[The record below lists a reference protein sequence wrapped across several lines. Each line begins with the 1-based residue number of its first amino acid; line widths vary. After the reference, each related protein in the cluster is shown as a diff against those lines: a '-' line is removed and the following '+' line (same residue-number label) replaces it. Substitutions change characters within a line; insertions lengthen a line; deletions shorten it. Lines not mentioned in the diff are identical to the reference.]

1 MAQKTDWPVGREMPL
16 TDIICRDF
24 KRIIYMF
31 VITVEGIRML
41 NQEKLLLHMAWANQH
56 VLGTLEG
63 LSDSDW
69 QLRLTSDDWSIQ
81 ELANHI
87 VLAAGGYAYRVS
99 GQWVYSN
106 LEQEMVIPLADLKKY
121 CAEADEILRVQS
133 HKPDSVETKMRDG
146 QKSFRSRSTII
157 SQSIHHATE
166 HRAQIS
172 DTLKV
177 HGIRILDLDEID
189 LWAYSDIAGEINSID
204 G

>member
-1 MAQKTDWPVGREMPL
+1 
-16 TDIICRDF
+16 
-24 KRIIYMF
+24 
-31 VITVEGIRML
+31 ML

-56 VLGTLEG
+56 VLEKLGQFNDE
-63 LSDSDW
+63 DW
-69 QLRLTSDDWSIQ
+69 KLRLTKDDWTVQ

-99 GQWVYSN
+99 GTAVSTGLDQK
-106 LEQEMVIPLADLKKY
+106 MVIPLSDLQKY
-121 CAEADEILRVQS
+121 CAAADEILRIES
-133 HKPDSVETKMRDG
+133 HKSDEVNTYVRDG
-146 QKSFRSRSTII
+146 KNIDRSRSTII

-189 LWAYSDIAGEINSID
+189 LWAFSDFAGEINLPE
-204 G
+204 

>member
-1 MAQKTDWPVGREMPL
+1 
-16 TDIICRDF
+16 
-24 KRIIYMF
+24 
-31 VITVEGIRML
+31 ML

-56 VLGTLEG
+56 VLEKLGQLNDE
-63 LSDSDW
+63 DW
-69 QLRLTSDDWSIQ
+69 ELRLTKDDWTVQ

-99 GQWVYSN
+99 GTAVSTGFDQK
-106 LEQEMVIPLADLKKY
+106 MVLPLSDLQKY
-121 CAEADEILRVQS
+121 CAAADEILRIES
-133 HKPDSVETKMRDG
+133 HKSDEVNTYVRDG
-146 QKSFRSRSTII
+146 KNIDRSRSTII

-189 LWAYSDIAGEINSID
+189 LWEFSDFAGEINLPE
-204 G
+204 

>member
-1 MAQKTDWPVGREMPL
+1 MGQKTDWPVRREMPL
-16 TDIICRDF
+16 TDIICEELAAHSV
-24 KRIIYMF
+24 MF
-31 VITVEGIRML
+31 VIRIEGARVL
-41 NQEKLLLHMAWANQH
+41 NQEKLLLHMGWANQF
-56 VLGTLEG
+56 VLAKLEG
-63 LSDSDW
+63 LNEDDW
-69 QLRLTSDDWSIQ
+69 QLKLTSEDWSIQ

-99 GQWVYSN
+99 GEWVYSN
-106 LEQEMVIPLADLKKY
+106 LEQEMVIPLADLQKY
-121 CAEADEILRVQS
+121 CGQADEILRVQA
-133 HKPDSVETKMRDG
+133 HKADSVDTYMRDG

-189 LWAYSDIAGEINSID
+189 VWAYSDIAGEINSID

>member
-1 MAQKTDWPVGREMPL
+1 MGQKTDWPVRREMPL
-16 TDIICRDF
+16 TDIICEEF
-24 KRIIYMF
+24 AVHSVMF
-31 VITVEGIRML
+31 VIRIEGARVL
-41 NQEKLLLHMAWANQH
+41 NQEKLLLHMGWANQF
-56 VLGTLEG
+56 VLAKLEG
-63 LSDSDW
+63 LNEDDW
-69 QLRLTSDDWSIQ
+69 QLKLTSEDWSIQ

-99 GQWVYSN
+99 GEWVYSN
-106 LEQEMVIPLADLKKY
+106 LEQEMVIPLADLQKY
-121 CAEADEILRVQS
+121 CGQADEILRVQA
-133 HKPDSVETKMRDG
+133 HKADSVDTYMRDG

-189 LWAYSDIAGEINSID
+189 VWAYSDIAGEINSID

>member
-1 MAQKTDWPVGREMPL
+1 
-16 TDIICRDF
+16 
-24 KRIIYMF
+24 
-31 VITVEGIRML
+31 ML
-41 NQEKLLLHMAWANQH
+41 NQEKLLLHMAWANQY
-56 VLGTLEG
+56 VLATLEK

-69 QLRLTSDDWSIQ
+69 QLKLTEDDWSIQ

-87 VLAAGGYAYRVS
+87 VLAAGGYAHRVS
-99 GQWVYSN
+99 GVAVSTGLN
-106 LEQEMVIPLADLKKY
+106 QEMVIPLADLQVY
-121 CAEADEILRVQS
+121 CAQADEILRIES
-133 HKPDSVETKMRDG
+133 HKPDEVNTYTREGGSVN
-146 QKSFRSRSTII
+146 RSRSTII

>member
-1 MAQKTDWPVGREMPL
+1 
-16 TDIICRDF
+16 
-24 KRIIYMF
+24 
-31 VITVEGIRML
+31 ML

-56 VLGTLEG
+56 VLEKLGQLK
-63 LSDSDW
+63 DDDW
-69 QLRLTSDDWSIQ
+69 ELRLTKDDWNVQ

-99 GQWVYSN
+99 GAAVSTGLDQK
-106 LEQEMVIPLADLKKY
+106 MVIPLSDLQKY
-121 CAEADEILRVQS
+121 CVAADEILRIES
-133 HKPDSVETKMRDG
+133 HKSDEVNTYVRDG
-146 QKSFRSRSTII
+146 KNIDRSRSTII

-189 LWAYSDIAGEINSID
+189 LWAFSDFAGEINLPE
-204 G
+204 

>member
-1 MAQKTDWPVGREMPL
+1 
-16 TDIICRDF
+16 
-24 KRIIYMF
+24 
-31 VITVEGIRML
+31 ML

-56 VLGTLEG
+56 VLEKLGQLNDE
-63 LSDSDW
+63 DW
-69 QLRLTSDDWSIQ
+69 ELRLTKDDWTVQ

-99 GQWVYSN
+99 GTAVSTGFDQK
-106 LEQEMVIPLADLKKY
+106 MVLPLSDLQKY
-121 CAEADEILRVQS
+121 CAAADEILRIES
-133 HKPDSVETKMRDG
+133 HKSDEVNTYVRDG
-146 QKSFRSRSTII
+146 KNIDRSRSTII

-189 LWAYSDIAGEINSID
+189 LWAFSDFAGEINLPE
-204 G
+204 

>member
-1 MAQKTDWPVGREMPL
+1 
-16 TDIICRDF
+16 
-24 KRIIYMF
+24 MF
-31 VITVEGIRML
+31 VITVKGVRML

-56 VLGTLEG
+56 VLAKLEG

-69 QLRLTSDDWSIQ
+69 QLKLTSDDWSIQ

-106 LEQEMVIPLADLKKY
+106 LEQEMVIPLSDLKKY
-121 CAEADEILRVQS
+121 CAQADEVLRIQS
-133 HKPDSVETKMRDG
+133 HKPDSIDTYVRDG
-146 QKSFRSRSTII
+146 HSVERSRSTII

-189 LWAYSDIAGEINSID
+189 LWAYSDFGGEINSID